1 MEPELPL
8 TIKDA
13 INLLLMRGD
22 IGVNDQKMLQDLYK
36 VGDRHLL
43 AAWEA
48 FQVIK
53 KMDDFVDTLLILC
66 EVKKEEQKK
75 E

>member
-22 IGVNDQKMLQDLYK
+22 IGVND
-36 VGDRHLL
+36 
-43 AAWEA
+43 
-48 FQVIK
+48 
-53 KMDDFVDTLLILC
+53 
-66 EVKKEEQKK
+66 
-75 E
+75 

>member
-1 MEPELPL
+1 
-8 TIKDA
+8 
-13 INLLLMRGD
+13 
-22 IGVNDQKMLQDLYK
+22 MLQDLYK

-66 EVKKEEQKK
+66 EVKKEESKK